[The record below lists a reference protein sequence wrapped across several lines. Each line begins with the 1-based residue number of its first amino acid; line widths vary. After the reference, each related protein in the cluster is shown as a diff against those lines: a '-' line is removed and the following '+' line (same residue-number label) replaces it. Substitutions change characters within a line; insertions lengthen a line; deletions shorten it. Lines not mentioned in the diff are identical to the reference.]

1 MMLSDSIVFI
11 VDDDSLIRD
20 SLEQLV
26 KSVGLISDTFSSAQ
40 AFLDTELPDKP
51 SCLVLD
57 IRMPGLSGL
66 DLQDEL
72 AKRGIS
78 IPIIFI
84 TGHGTVPMSV
94 RAMKAGAVDFLQKP
108 FEDQELLDL
117 IQHSI
122 VINSHARIE
131 QAEITDI
138 GQRIESLT
146 SREHEVLVFVTS
158 GKLNKQIAYDLKMS
172 ENTVKRIGLASCE
185 RWRSN
190 LWRNWLK
197 RPKRLV
203 SIPLQSNFR
212 QTKGFLR
219 IWRRLKMRR
228 NYDLPWGYGYH
239 EAQVWHP
246 SSQNQL

>member
-1 MMLSDSIVFI
+1 MIIADAVIFI

-26 KSVGLISDTFSSAQ
+26 KSVGFKAETFSSAQ

-72 AKRGIS
+72 VKRGIS

-108 FEDQELLDL
+108 FEDQELLDIIHQAIKQNRQTRMEL
-117 IQHSI
+117 AE
-122 VINSHARIE
+122 INKIE
-131 QAEITDI
+131 Q
-138 GQRIESLT
+138 RIKSLT
-146 SREHEVLVFVTS
+146 LREHDILVLVTA
-158 GKLNKQIAYDLKMS
+158 GMLNKQIAYDLKLS
-172 ENTVKRIGLASCE
+172 ENTVKTHRARIMRKMEVESLAE
-185 RWRSN
+185 
-190 LWRNWLK
+190 
-197 RPKRLV
+197 LV
-203 SIPLQSNFR
+203 RATEKAYTHF
-212 QTKGFLR
+212 
-219 IWRRLKMRR
+219 
-228 NYDLPWGYGYH
+228 
-239 EAQVWHP
+239 
-246 SSQNQL
+246 